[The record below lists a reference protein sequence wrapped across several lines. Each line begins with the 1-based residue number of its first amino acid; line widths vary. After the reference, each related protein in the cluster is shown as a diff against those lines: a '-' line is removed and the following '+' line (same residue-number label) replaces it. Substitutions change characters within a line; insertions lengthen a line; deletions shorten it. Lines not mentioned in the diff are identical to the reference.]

1 LFWCLKEIQ
10 LQRMRQL
17 AVVPP
22 MLLDKEERRVVF
34 INNNGFIMD
43 PFAEFKVS
51 RKIILQRYAI
61 VFSDKLL
68 NIEMFYVRFWSK

>member
-1 LFWCLKEIQ
+1 MLQEVQ

-43 PFAEFKVS
+43 PFADFKVS
-51 RKIILQRYAI
+51 LHLL
-61 VFSDKLL
+61 FSYCRHCSEVRNLL
-68 NIEMFYVRFWSK
+68 EYCKTRTVTCLRF

>member
-1 LFWCLKEIQ
+1 MLQEVQ

-43 PFAEFKVS
+43 PFADFKVS
-51 RKIILQRYAI
+51 LHLQ
-61 VFSDKLL
+61 LL
-68 NIEMFYVRFWSK
+68 PALF